1 MANNL
6 RKYKFTGGSSA
17 TGPKASSSSESP
29 PRCNTQT
36 PQPDDR
42 TEVVEM
48 KAEILSSLKEDI
60 ATLFRSE
67 LKTVLAEEFENIK
80 SELQAVRTELANN
93 TAAIRSEVET
103 MKTTMSHME
112 VGLSSCSDDV
122 TSLLTKVGKLETEV
136 GNLRGKCLDMEGR
149 MRRSNI
155 RIINVPETPGS
166 STPIAVSKLLR
177 EALKMDKDVLI
188 DQSHRGLQPRGQ
200 EGKPRVI
207 VAKLHYYQDC
217 MDILRRARE
226 FGPLRFK
233 DTDIYIFP
241 DYPPNVVQA
250 RSAFSEVRRLLRG
263 RDGVKYGLLYP
274 ARLRIT
280 FNGAEKR
287 FQNPEEAMT
296 YVKTKIMP
304 DNP

>member
-1 MANNL
+1 
-6 RKYKFTGGSSA
+6 
-17 TGPKASSSSESP
+17 
-29 PRCNTQT
+29 
-36 PQPDDR
+36 
-42 TEVVEM
+42 M
-48 KAEILSSLKEDI
+48 KAEILSSLKDDI

-166 STPIAVSKLLR
+166 STPTAVSKLLR

-280 FNGAEKR
+280 FNGAEKQ
-287 FQNPEEAMT
+287 FQNPEEAMI

-304 DNP
+304 DTP